1 MNINWSKLW
10 LHYPQV
16 ASSRINHRIII
27 VRRGCLPVTKL
38 WKAQCW
44 CKKQSYLPY
53 KTVQTLVPFFFLFL
67 NSTCNI
73 SNQLY
78 RKKSADVSLV
88 FTCFSFAL
96 DLAYVDFNI
105 ISHPGDFAL
114 NSRKVSVVLTIPS
127 KGAYETR
134 FPRYFRLAIHF
145 DSSGC
150 FAAEWQVVGFSQL
163 TFRHKSCS
171 FKTPSHCYVTANK

>member
-27 VRRGCLPVTKL
+27 VRQGCLPVTKL

-44 CKKQSYLPY
+44 CKNRTRQFRHWL
-53 KTVQTLVPFFFLFL
+53 LFFFWNSVTFPTNFTEKKRWRFACFL
-67 NSTCNI
+67 
-73 SNQLY
+73 
-78 RKKSADVSLV
+78 
-88 FTCFSFAL
+88 TCFSFAL

-105 ISHPGDFAL
+105 ISHPGDFAS

-127 KGAYETR
+127 KGAYERR

-163 TFRHKSCS
+163 TFRHKSSS
-171 FKTPSHCYVTANK
+171 FKTPSHCYVTTNK